1 MLEKG
6 DVLVLAGSI
15 PTGLPATIYQDIL
28 HRLAGK
34 EILTVVDATGNLL
47 CNVLEHHPFLIK
59 PKDVYK
65 RQVLRFMTPC
75 R

>member
-1 MLEKG
+1 MQKLDMLEKG

-28 HRLAGK
+28 QRLAGK

-59 PKDVYK
+59 PNHHE
-65 RQVLRFMTPC
+65 LGEMM
-75 R
+75 